1 MHLFIYILVTLEGV
15 LKLAC
20 HDHAILNTLDGIGE
34 DERVVLVR
42 YMKMTVS
49 WCLRYQLLSCNVVSQ
64 LDAAWYPKEK
74 VQQAKKKLVTTTQG
88 EPSTKEG

>member
-1 MHLFIYILVTLEGV
+1 M
-15 LKLAC
+15 
-20 HDHAILNTLDGIGE
+20 HAILNTLDGIGE

-64 LDAAWYPKEK
+64 LDAARYPKEK

-88 EPSTKEG
+88 EPSTKEGRLSNSLHCLEPH